1 MNRSLRALKSLALA
15 GLLFAGSGA
24 VAPGA
29 PREVRNLEGLG
40 ASGMFLAGIFANAQ
54 RDTGAAA
61 EYFREALKADPNNP
75 GLLDQAF
82 LSELV
87 DGNLDEAFR
96 LAERSIQ
103 RDKSNALAH
112 VALGVRAL
120 RGKNYERARR
130 SFDRAGGKV
139 RNADLTIGM
148 LRAWAIV
155 GAGDI
160 GGALKT
166 ADSFT
171 DKELLGYRD
180 FISGLMADVGKRPAE
195 AEARLAKA
203 HTAEPGVLRV
213 ADAYARVLSR
223 RKKFDEALKVARGWR
238 ERNPSQPFFIP
249 DIAAYE
255 KGQPLPPLVDTVAEG
270 AAEVFYSLGAMGS
283 AARDPMTAVIYLQ
296 LAHYLAPADALIGMT
311 LAEYF
316 DQLGQHQRASQL
328 YEAVPPESVL
338 SHRAAIGHAVALER
352 LGKTDEAISVL
363 RSLLIREPGDL
374 EASDT
379 LGSILRTKKRW
390 AESAEAYDAGIKA
403 VGVFQARHWSL
414 FYGRAIA
421 YERSKQWD
429 KAEPDFLA
437 ALDLLPPKPRNARDG
452 TERAQVLNYLA
463 YSWADMHKNVD
474 KAFEMLREAVALS
487 PGDGAIVDSLG
498 WAYYRLGRYDEAV
511 KELERAV
518 LLKSGDP
525 TINDHLGDAYWKVGR
540 KREAYFKW
548 SQTLE
553 LNPEPDDEKRIRQ
566 KLESGLEEGPAANA
580 GAPKPNGG

>member
-1 MNRSLRALKSLALA
+1 MDRSFRAFTSLVFAGVLLA
-15 GLLFAGSGA
+15 GMGTSLPA
-24 VAPGA
+24 A
-29 PREVRNLEGLG
+29 PREARTLEALG
-40 ASGMFLAGIFANAQ
+40 ASGMFLAGIVANSQ

-61 EYFREALKADPNNP
+61 EYFREALKADPRNP

-82 LSELV
+82 LAELV

-103 RDKSNALAH
+103 RDQSNALAH

-120 RGKNYERARR
+120 KVKNFQRARK

-160 GGALKT
+160 GAALKA

-171 DKELLGYRD
+171 DKELVGYRD
-180 FISGLMADVGKRPAE
+180 FVSGLMADVGKRPAE

-203 HTAEPGVLRV
+203 HAAEPTVLRV

-223 RKKFDEALKVARGWR
+223 RNKLDEALKVARGWR
-238 ERNPSQPFFIP
+238 ERNPSQPFLTP
-249 DIAAYE
+249 DIALYE
-255 KGQPLPPLVDTVAEG
+255 KGQPRPPLVDDVAEG

-316 DQLGQHQRASQL
+316 EQLGQHQRASQL

-338 SHRAAIGHAVALER
+338 AHRAAIGRAVALER
-352 LGKTDEAISVL
+352 LGKTDESISVL

-374 EASDT
+374 EATDT
-379 LGSILRTKKRW
+379 LGAILRTKKRW
-390 AESAEAYDAGIKA
+390 EESAEVYDGALKA
-403 VGVFQARHWSL
+403 AGVFQARHWSL

-421 YERSKQWD
+421 YERSKKWD

-437 ALDLLPPKPRNARDG
+437 ALDLLPVKPRNAREG
-452 TERAQVLNYLA
+452 AERAQVLNYLA

-540 KREAYFKW
+540 QREAYYKW
-548 SQTLE
+548 GQALE
-553 LNPEPDDEKRIRQ
+553 LNPEPDDEKKIRQ
-566 KLESGLEEGPAANA
+566 KLESGMEEGPAANA

>member
-1 MNRSLRALKSLALA
+1 MDRPFRAFTPLALA
-15 GLLFAGSGA
+15 GLLFAGLGSI
-24 VAPGA
+24 APAA
-29 PREVRNLEGLG
+29 PREVRSLEALG
-40 ASGMFLAGIFANAQ
+40 ASGMFLAGIVANAQ
-54 RDTGAAA
+54 RDTSAAA
-61 EYFREALKADPNNP
+61 EYFREALKADPRNP

-82 LSELV
+82 LAELV

-103 RDKSNALAH
+103 RDQSNALAH

-120 RGKNYERARR
+120 RAKNFERARK

-155 GAGDI
+155 GAGDV
-160 GGALKT
+160 GAALKA

-171 DKELLGYRD
+171 DKELAGYRD
-180 FISGLMADVGKRPAE
+180 FVSGLMADVGKRPNE
-195 AEARLAKA
+195 AETRLAKA
-203 HTAEPGVLRV
+203 HAAEPGVLRV
-213 ADAYARVLSR
+213 TDAYARVLSR
-223 RKKFDEALKVARGWR
+223 RNKFEEALKVTRGWR
-238 ERNPSQPFFIP
+238 ERNPSQPFLTP
-249 DIAAYE
+249 DITLYE
-255 KGQPLPPLVDTVAEG
+255 KSQSQPSLVGNVAEG

-283 AARDPMTAVIYLQ
+283 ASRDPLTAMIYLQ
-296 LAHYLAPADALIGMT
+296 LARYLAPSDALIGMT

-316 DQLGQHQRASQL
+316 EQLGQHQRASQL
-328 YEAVPPESVL
+328 YESVPPESVL
-338 SHRAAIGHAVALER
+338 SHRAAIGQAVALER

-363 RSLLIREPGDL
+363 RSLLTREPGDL

-379 LGSILRTKKRW
+379 LGAILRSKKRW
-390 AESAEAYDAGIKA
+390 GESAEAYDVALKAAGL
-403 VGVFQARHWSL
+403 FQARHWSL

-437 ALDLLPPKPRNARDG
+437 ALDLLPAKPRNAREG

-540 KREAYFKW
+540 KREAYYKW
-548 SQTLE
+548 GQALE
-553 LNPEPDDEKRIRQ
+553 LNPEPDDEKKIRQ
-566 KLESGLEEGPAANA
+566 KLESGMEEGPAANA